1 MEKTAEK
8 TNKVKEE
15 MFQEGLGLGHKAA
28 KTHPRMKPY
37 IDKVKDG
44 VQLINLDKTIEKLDE
59 ALVFLKSA
67 KKEGKEVLIVGT
79 NPALRTIVKEAADD
93 AGIFYVTERWIGG
106 TLTNFKEIKR
116 RIKYF
121 NDLENK
127 TKQEDFTK
135 NYNKKERLVIN
146 KELERLKL
154 KFGGIKKI
162 EKSPEIIFI
171 VDITKDE
178 IALKEAI
185 DTEKTIIAIV
195 DTNSNPTDINYV
207 IPANDDSV
215 SSVKY
220 ILDKVVKSIK

>member
-1 MEKTAEK
+1 
-8 TNKVKEE
+8 
-15 MFQEGLGLGHKAA
+15 LGFGHKAA

-59 ALVFLKSA
+59 ALAFLKSA
-67 KKEGKEVLIVGT
+67 KKEGKEILIVGT
-79 NPALRTIVKEAADD
+79 NPALRSIVKEAAEE
-93 AGIFYVTERWIGG
+93 AGTLYVVERWIGG
-106 TLTNFKEIKR
+106 TLTNFKEIRK

-121 NDLENK
+121 NDLETK

-135 NYNKKERLVIN
+135 NYNKKERLMIN

-162 EKSPEIIFI
+162 ERSPDIIFI
-171 VDITKDE
+171 VDTTKDE
-178 IALKEAI
+178 IALKEAF
-185 DTEKTIIAIV
+185 DSEKTVIALV
-195 DTNSNPTDINYV
+195 DTNCNPVNINYP